1 MEMNALT
8 KVLESFFNAGESRAP
23 VVLHA
28 AETAPKF
35 SGRVAAL
42 ASISSCI
49 SDAFIVEQ
57 IARVL
62 HDEAGSPVLLLELET
77 GAGPAA
83 LSDWSRVRAGLNG
96 EFGFADQVMT
106 VKADLQTLSLRVTPD
121 PAETGEVRT
130 LLTHCRHHFQYVLL
144 RIGADVPP
152 GPWMEFLNHSD
163 LAFVLFTPAAS
174 DLYALHLLLR
184 ESRTLATNHRACLK
198 PVLCLSADER
208 VENFDGLVREIG
220 GPVHG
225 FVRESLGSDQNFRA
239 DVRRLAREIGRRRV
253 GLALSSGA
261 ARGLAHIGVIQVLEE
276 NGIEVDIVA
285 GCSMGA
291 YVGAVWAS
299 GRDGAEME
307 RLAREVEG
315 RWKWWKLIDP
325 FLLPRRGFM
334 RGERV
339 KQRLEKTIGRVQF
352 SDLVRPLRIVVT
364 HLHTLERVIFA
375 GGEVAAAVHASSAI
389 PGLCAPVRIGGE
401 TYIDGGVAEPLPVEV
416 LREMGIERIIA
427 VNTIPTPAYLRCR
440 WERDREL
447 AAASTR
453 TFNPL
458 RVLLNSL
465 NFFAPGNIFSNVLR
479 SVDGAQMRVAEQ
491 ACRDADVVLRPLCF
505 DSRWHD
511 FQHPGKYIALG
522 REAALQHLDEIKTL
536 VQRKDTAHEHATAH
550 HALANAA

>member
-1 MEMNALT
+1 MEMNTLT
-8 KVLESFFNAGESRAP
+8 KVLESFFKAGESRDSFALRP
-23 VVLHA
+23 
-28 AETAPKF
+28 AEAAPKYA
-35 SGRVAAL
+35 GRVAAL
-42 ASISSCI
+42 ASVSSRI

-62 HDEAGSPVLLLELET
+62 HEESGSPVLLLELET
-77 GAGPAA
+77 GSGRAA
-83 LSDWSRVRAGLNG
+83 LSDWGRVRAGLNG

-106 VKADLQTLSLRVTPD
+106 VKAGLQTLTLRVTPD
-121 PAETGEVRT
+121 PAETGDVRT
-130 LLTHCRHHFQYVLL
+130 LLTHCRRHFQYVLL

-184 ESRTLATNHRACLK
+184 DARTLATTHSASPK
-198 PVLCLSADER
+198 PVLCLPVDER

-276 NGIEVDIVA
+276 NGLEVDIVA

-315 RWKWWKLIDP
+315 RWNWWKLIDP
-325 FLLPRRGFM
+325 YLVPRRGFM

-339 KQRLEKTIGRVQF
+339 KHRLQKTIGRAHF
-352 SDLVRPLRIVVT
+352 SDLVRPFRVVAT
-364 HLHTLERVIFA
+364 HLHTLERMVFSS
-375 GGEVAAAVHASSAI
+375 GEVAAAVHASSAI
-389 PGLCAPVRIGGE
+389 PGLCAPVRIDGE
-401 TYIDGGVAEPLPVEV
+401 TYIDGGIAEPLPVEV

-440 WERDREL
+440 WEREREL
-447 AAASTR
+447 AEASR
-453 TFNPL
+453 RRINPF
-458 RVLLNSL
+458 RALLNSI
-465 NFFAPGNIFSNVLR
+465 NFFAPGNIFSNMLR

-522 REAALQHLDEIKTL
+522 REAALQHLDEIKSL
-536 VQRKDTAHEHATAH
+536 VQRKDTAHEHAPAH